1 LPKIDNSVTERCRL
15 GQPHF
20 QHIGATFSIT
30 ISIHDAVP
38 KQLIQRVIERRKVV
52 LAQIDQDDLPHKAV
66 RKEVIHDKFYRYLDK
81 LLHAK
86 HNQEHP
92 LRNREAAQAVVD
104 RIWKYA
110 ELYYNV
116 IAYSVMSNHAHL
128 ALDFS
133 KQCPNDW
140 DGHSMIPGYQNLG
153 AVIGLLKGGSA
164 FDANKATGRKGALWS
179 KGYYDRYIRDQRH
192 FMSEFYYILHNPEKA
207 GLVHDWREH
216 PFTYGNPDLLRF
228 SA

>member
-1 LPKIDNSVTERCRL
+1 MPKIDNYATERYRL

-30 ISIHDAVP
+30 VSVHDAVP

-52 LAQIDQDDLPHKAV
+52 LAQIDQDDLPNKAA
-66 RKEVIHDKFYRYLDK
+66 RKVVIHDKFYRYLDK

-92 LRNREAAQAVVD
+92 LKNEEAAQAVVD

-110 ELYYNV
+110 ELYYEV
-116 IAYSVMSNHAHL
+116 VSYTVMSNHAHL
-128 ALDFS
+128 QLDFS
-133 KQCPNDW
+133 KQCPADW
-140 DGHSMIPGYQNLG
+140 DGSSVIPEYQNVG

-164 FDANKATGRKGALWS
+164 FDVNKAIGRKGTLWS
-179 KGYYDRYIRDQRH
+179 KGYYDRYMRDQRH
-192 FMSEFYYILHNPEKA
+192 FMNEFYYILHNSEKA
-207 GLVHDWREH
+207 GLVNDWRDH
-216 PFTYGNPDLLRF
+216 PFTYGYPDLLRH